1 MLASIDTR
9 SVILTLSAV
18 RLALIAGL
26 ALYARVYRTYD
37 GFRSW
42 VAGIAAGVLVVGALL
57 LRTFSV
63 GASVVSNNLLVPLS
77 GILFLDASTRFA
89 SGRPAD
95 RRWYLLI
102 PLNGLV
108 NSFFY
113 FAWDRQDVR
122 IWVTAAVV
130 LAVSVTAALEW
141 LQPCPPSRRRLYR
154 ATAVVS
160 ACYGGLFLVR
170 GVAWGLRDTAPDM
183 FAQGTPDGWFF
194 LGLGILDSC
203 LATMVLMLNGQR
215 LEEDLLA
222 ANGQLRLAMEELRES
237 TAQVKILT
245 GILPM
250 CSHCKRIRDAEE
262 RWVPVDQYVT
272 QKSEARISH
281 GLCPPC
287 LEELYPEYV
296 DLV

>member
-1 MLASIDTR
+1 MFASIDTR
-9 SVILTLSAV
+9 SVVLTLSAV
-18 RLALIAGL
+18 RLAMIAGL
-26 ALYARVYRTYD
+26 VLYAQVYRTYD

-42 VAGIAAGVLVVGALL
+42 VAGIAAGMLTVGALL
-57 LRTFSV
+57 LRPFSV
-63 GASVVSNNLLVPLS
+63 GASVVATNLLFPLS
-77 GILFLDASTRFA
+77 GVLLLGASLRFA
-89 SGRPAD
+89 SGRPID

-102 PLNGLV
+102 PLNCLV
-108 NSFFY
+108 SSLFY
-113 FAWDRQDVR
+113 FAWDRQDLRV
-122 IWVTAAVV
+122 WVTAVVAV
-130 LAVSVTAALEW
+130 AVSVAAALEW
-141 LQPCPPSRRRLYR
+141 LQPCTPSRRRLYR
-154 ATAVVS
+154 ATAFLF
-160 ACYGGLFLVR
+160 ACYGGLFLAR
-170 GVAWGLRDTAPDM
+170 GVAWGLRATAPDM
-183 FAQGTPDGWFF
+183 FVHGTPDGSFF

-203 LATMVLMLNGQR
+203 LMTMVLMLNGQR

-222 ANGQLRLAMEELRES
+222 ANGQLRLALEELRES

-296 DLV
+296 DLH